1 MATLKIVLSVL
12 FIIVSLV
19 ITIVILFQEGKSAGL
34 GTIAG
39 VADTYWGKNKGR
51 SKEGRLVKATI
62 VWFGV
67 RSQGAE
73 VALDGCRCLPDF
85 TPDASYG
92 YTYATFK
99 DYITNEKVNG
109 ELQEISY
116 NGKYVPFVPKH
127 TMNVGGQY
135 IFRICRA
142 LAGLH
147 PAERQ
152 HGYRVVGGTPTGP
165 RRIPLSLKPSTAR

>member
-62 VWFGV
+62 VCVVLF
-67 RSQGAE
+67 
-73 VALDGCRCLPDF
+73 F
-85 TPDASYG
+85 
-92 YTYATFK
+92 
-99 DYITNEKVNG
+99 I
-109 ELQEISY
+109 ISIWEY
-116 NGKYVPFVPKH
+116 GKYLDCREIGSLFYRINIQMMKFEVFV
-127 TMNVGGQY
+127 
-135 IFRICRA
+135 
-142 LAGLH
+142 AG
-147 PAERQ
+147 
-152 HGYRVVGGTPTGP
+152 
-165 RRIPLSLKPSTAR
+165 

>member
-62 VWFGV
+62 VCVVLFFIISV
-67 RSQGAE
+67 QLFYR
-73 VALDGCRCLPDF
+73 GCYC
-85 TPDASYG
+85 
-92 YTYATFK
+92 
-99 DYITNEKVNG
+99 
-109 ELQEISY
+109 
-116 NGKYVPFVPKH
+116 
-127 TMNVGGQY
+127 
-135 IFRICRA
+135 CCCCCWW
-142 LAGLH
+142 
-147 PAERQ
+147 
-152 HGYRVVGGTPTGP
+152 
-165 RRIPLSLKPSTAR
+165 